1 MRFQPSFPRWEKRAN
16 SALLTVLT
24 IVLTPTPEEGEYLL
38 SLAERTLEA

>member
-1 MRFQPSFPRWEKRAN
+1 MWFQPSFPRWEKRAN